1 MTNIYGIQEKMFNIV
16 IFINYVLYFIIILG
30 ISINAPDYLSS
41 LDYYVKM
48 YISGFLLLRFNPFR
62 KVEFTE
68 LDRKIVFSAAIF
80 IFTTTAINSL
90 LITYLKKIKGYFVKK
105 ANNISFKKFEK
116 K

>member
-1 MTNIYGIQEKMFNIV
+1 MTNIHKIQEKIFTFV
-16 IFINYVLYFIIILG
+16 IIINYILYFAIILG
-30 ISINAPDYLSS
+30 VSINAPDYLSS

-68 LDRKIVFSAAIF
+68 LDRKIVFSSAIF

-90 LITYLKKIKGYFVKK
+90 LITYLKKVKVYFINTSK
-105 ANNISFKKFEK
+105 AL
-116 K
+116 

>member
-1 MTNIYGIQEKMFNIV
+1 MQ
-16 IFINYVLYFIIILG
+16 
-30 ISINAPDYLSS
+30 
-41 LDYYVKM
+41 M

-90 LITYLKKIKGYFVKK
+90 LITYKQSLSQYDESAKTHVGDFLQDQNQTWGVLLKRLFNSKK
-105 ANNISFKKFEK
+105 
-116 K
+116 

>member
-1 MTNIYGIQEKMFNIV
+1 MTNIHKIQENIFTGV
-16 IFINYVLYFIIILG
+16 IIINYILYFAIILG
-30 ISINAPDYLSS
+30 VSINAPDYLSS

-68 LDRKIVFSAAIF
+68 LDRKIVFSSAIF

-90 LITYLKKIKGYFVKK
+90 LITYLKKIKAYFIY
-105 ANNISFKKFEK
+105 ISKTL
-116 K
+116 

>member
-1 MTNIYGIQEKMFNIV
+1 MTNVHGIQEKIFNIV
-16 IFINYVLYFIIILG
+16 IIINYVLYFIIIFG

-90 LITYLKKIKGYFVKK
+90 LITYLKKIKGYF
-105 ANNISFKKFEK
+105 FEK
-116 K
+116 SNNVYNFIK

>member
-1 MTNIYGIQEKMFNIV
+1 MTNVHGIQEKIFNIV
-16 IFINYVLYFIIILG
+16 IFINYLLYFIIIFG

-90 LITYLKKIKGYFVKK
+90 LITYLKKIKEYFVKK
-105 ANNISFKKFEK
+105 SNNIIYNSIR
-116 K
+116 

>member
-1 MTNIYGIQEKMFNIV
+1 MTNIYGIQEKIFNVV
-16 IFINYVLYFIIILG
+16 IFINYLLYFIIVLG

-48 YISGFLLLRFNPFR
+48 YISGFLLFRFNPFR

-105 ANNISFKKFEK
+105 AKTSFFKK
-116 K
+116 

>member
-1 MTNIYGIQEKMFNIV
+1 MTNIYGIQENFFNIV
-16 IFINYVLYFIIILG
+16 IFINYLLYFIIVFG

-48 YISGFLLLRFNPFR
+48 YISGFLLFRFNPFR

-68 LDRKIVFSAAIF
+68 LDRKIVFSSAIF

-90 LITYLKKIKGYFVKK
+90 LIAYLKKTKIFVIQKSK
-105 ANNISFKKFEK
+105 TVGSF
-116 K
+116 

>member
-1 MTNIYGIQEKMFNIV
+1 MTNIHKIQENIFTGV
-16 IFINYVLYFIIILG
+16 IIINYILYFAIILG
-30 ISINAPDYLSS
+30 VSINAPDYLSS
-41 LDYYVKM
+41 LDYYVKI

-90 LITYLKKIKGYFVKK
+90 LITYLKKIKGYFVQK
-105 ANNISFKKFEK
+105 AKTSFF
-116 K
+116 

>member
-1 MTNIYGIQEKMFNIV
+1 MTNIYGIQENFFNIV
-16 IFINYVLYFIIILG
+16 IFINYLLYFIIIFG

-48 YISGFLLLRFNPFR
+48 YISGFLLFRFNPFR

-90 LITYLKKIKGYFVKK
+90 LITYLKKFKGYFV
-105 ANNISFKKFEK
+105 EK
-116 K
+116 LS

>member
-90 LITYLKKIKGYFVKK
+90 LITYLKKIKAYFVQRG
-105 ANNISFKKFEK
+105 NSFLFKK
-116 K
+116 

>member
-1 MTNIYGIQEKMFNIV
+1 M
-16 IFINYVLYFIIILG
+16 
-30 ISINAPDYLSS
+30 
-41 LDYYVKM
+41 
-48 YISGFLLLRFNPFR
+48 RFNPFR

-90 LITYLKKIKGYFVKK
+90 LVTYLKKIKGYFVQKAKK
-105 ANNISFKKFEK
+105 VFLKNEK

>member
-62 KVEFTE
+62 KVVFTE

-105 ANNISFKKFEK
+105 ANSISFKK
-116 K
+116 

>member
-1 MTNIYGIQEKMFNIV
+1 MTNVHGIQEKIFNVV

-90 LITYLKKIKGYFVKK
+90 LITYLKKIKGYFVQK
-105 ANNISFKKFEK
+105 AKNVSFNK
-116 K
+116 